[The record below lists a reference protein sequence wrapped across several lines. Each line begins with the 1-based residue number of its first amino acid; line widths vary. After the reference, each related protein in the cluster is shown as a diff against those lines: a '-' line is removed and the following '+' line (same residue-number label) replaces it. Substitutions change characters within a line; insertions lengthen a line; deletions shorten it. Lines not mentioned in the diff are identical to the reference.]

1 MPFLFGGHFIL
12 AVLCAVHVIRT
23 RQEMYWLFLLF
34 MFPLLGSIVYFLA
47 VMAPDVFGARGV
59 QAASRALDPGRE
71 LREARKELAMRRTA
85 GVLKRVAE
93 AHMALGQYREALELY
108 EEASQSAFSDDAG
121 LLQGRAVAEFECG
134 SYDAA
139 LKSLEALQQAQPG
152 GRLPNAHLVY
162 ARTLFALGRR
172 QEAYAEFEA
181 VSAYFPGAEAKARWA
196 EALEADGRDED
207 AKAIWREIVETARI
221 IPAHSRKMQKRWIN
235 MARSRA
241 GVL

>member
-23 RQEMYWLFLLF
+23 RQEMYWLLLLF
-34 MFPLLGSIVYFLA
+34 MFPLLGSVVYFLA

-93 AHMALGQYREALELY
+93 AHMALGQYEDALALY
-108 EEASQSAFSDDAG
+108 EEAARSAFADDSG
-121 LLQGRAVAEFECG
+121 LLQGKASAEFECG
-134 SYDAA
+134 RYEAA
-139 LKSLEALQQAQPG
+139 QETLSELRKAHGAA
-152 GRLPNAHLVY
+152 RLPHAHLTY
-162 ARTLFALGRR
+162 ARTLFALGRED
-172 QEAYAEFEA
+172 EAFAEFEA

-196 EALEADGRDED
+196 EALDQAGRHDEAR
-207 AKAIWREIVETARI
+207 AIWREIVETARI
-221 IPAHSRKMQKRWIN
+221 IPAHSRKLQSRWIN
-235 MARSRA
+235 MARSR
-241 GVL
+241 V